1 MDDCTANPQ
10 ILGLLFEIL
19 MFDAA
24 DRRFMKKALALA
36 EKGLGL
42 ASPNPSVG
50 CCILQDGRV
59 VGRGWHEYA
68 TLDHAEVR
76 ALREAAER
84 ACGATAYVTLEPCCH
99 FGKTPPCTNALI
111 QAGVQRVVVARIDPS
126 GKVAGRGIEI
136 LRAAGIQVDV
146 GLLSEEA
153 GALISP
159 FACHA
164 TTGLPLVISK
174 VGMSLDGKIGTGF
187 PEGREMTS
195 PEGRE
200 FGHRLRLSVDAL
212 LVGIGTI
219 LADDPELTYRG
230 KAPKSRPLIRVI
242 LDSMLRMPPSA
253 RLFQVHPQSPVLI
266 FCGPNALH
274 DRRTELESRGAE
286 IIVVPESDEGL
297 DLHAV
302 LQELGKRNV
311 LGLLVEG
318 GSHVHWSFLSNNL
331 VDSFYFVIAPIV
343 LGGDHAIP
351 SVGGKGY
358 RTAIDSPRFIIRK
371 SFPVGPDMVFEAYP
385 SYSNSI
391 ISPWFSPEN
400 APSGKPDS

>member
-1 MDDCTANPQ
+1 
-10 ILGLLFEIL
+10 
-19 MFDAA
+19 MFNVA
-24 DRRFMKKALALA
+24 DRRFMKKALVLA

-50 CCILQDGRV
+50 CCIVQDGRV

-68 TLDHAEVR
+68 TMDHAEVR

-84 ACGATAYVTLEPCCH
+84 ARGATAYVTLEPCCH
-99 FGKTPPCTNALI
+99 FGRTPPCANALI

-126 GKVAGRGIEI
+126 GKVAGRGIEL

-153 GALISP
+153 GALIAP

-187 PEGREMTS
+187 PEGREITS

-200 FGHRLRLSVDAL
+200 FGQRLRLSVDAI

-230 KAPKSRPLIRVI
+230 KAPKSRPLIRVV
-242 LDSMLRMPPSA
+242 LDSLLRTPPLA
-253 RLFQVHPQSPVLI
+253 RLFQVYPPSPVLI
-266 FCGPNALH
+266 FCGSNAPR
-274 DRRTELESRGAE
+274 DRRTGLENRGAE
-286 IIVVPESDEGL
+286 IIAVPESDKGL
-297 DLHAV
+297 DLHRI

-318 GSHVHWSFLSNNL
+318 GSRVHWSFLSNNL
-331 VDSFYFVIAPIV
+331 VDGFYFIIAPVV

-351 SVGGKGY
+351 SVGGEGY
-358 RTAIDSPRFIIRK
+358 RTATDSPRFKIRK
-371 SFPVGPDMVFEAYP
+371 SFSAGSDMVLEAYP
-385 SYSNSI
+385 SYSKSI
-391 ISPWFSPEN
+391 ISPWHSPEN

>member
-1 MDDCTANPQ
+1 
-10 ILGLLFEIL
+10 
-19 MFDAA
+19 MFDSA

-42 ASPNPSVG
+42 SSPNPSVG
-50 CCILQDGRV
+50 CCIVQDGRV

-68 TLDHAEVR
+68 TMDHAEVR
-76 ALREAAER
+76 ALREASER
-84 ACGATAYVTLEPCCH
+84 ARGATAYVTLEPCCH
-99 FGKTPPCTNALI
+99 FGRTPPCTNALI

-126 GKVAGRGIEI
+126 SKVAGRGIEL
-136 LRAAGIQVDV
+136 LRAAGIQVDA
-146 GLLSEEA
+146 GLMSEEV
-153 GALISP
+153 GALIAP

-187 PEGREMTS
+187 PEGREITS

-200 FGHRLRLSVDAL
+200 FGQRLRLSVDAL
-212 LVGIGTI
+212 LAGIGTI

-242 LDSMLRMPPSA
+242 LDSKLRTPPSA
-253 RLFQVHPQSPVLI
+253 RLFQAHPPSPVLI
-266 FCGPNALH
+266 FCGPSAPDH
-274 DRRTELESRGAE
+274 CRRELESRGAE
-286 IIVVPESDEGL
+286 IIAVGESDEGI
-297 DLHAV
+297 DLHAI

-331 VDSFYFVIAPIV
+331 VDLFYFIIAPVV

-358 RTAIDSPRFIIRK
+358 KATIDSPRFKIRR
-371 SFPVGPDMVFEAYP
+371 SFTAGPDMVLETYP
-385 SYSNSI
+385 SYSKSI

>member
-1 MDDCTANPQ
+1 
-10 ILGLLFEIL
+10 

-36 EKGLGL
+36 EKGMGL

-50 CCILQDGRV
+50 CCIVQDKHV

-68 TLDHAEVR
+68 TLDHAEIR
-76 ALREAAER
+76 ALSEAAER
-84 ACGATAYVTLEPCCH
+84 ARGATAYVTLEPCCH
-99 FGKTPPCTNALI
+99 YGRTPPCADALI
-111 QAGVQRVVVARIDPS
+111 QAGVRRVVVARIDPS
-126 GKVAGRGIEI
+126 HKVAGRGIEV
-136 LRAAGIQVDV
+136 LRSSGIQVDV
-146 GLLSEEA
+146 GLFSEEA
-153 GALISP
+153 GSLIEP

-164 TTGLPLVISK
+164 TTGFPLVISK

-187 PEGREMTS
+187 PEGRAITS
-195 PEGRE
+195 PESRE
-200 FGHRLRLSVDAL
+200 FGQRLRFSADAL

-219 LADDPELTYRG
+219 LSDDPELSYRG
-230 KAPKSRPLIRVI
+230 KASKSSPLIRVV
-242 LDSMLRMPPSA
+242 LDSMLRTPAKA
-253 RLFQVHPQSPVLI
+253 RLFQVHPNSPVLI
-266 FCGPNALH
+266 FCSQKAPH

-286 IIVVPESDEGL
+286 IIAISESDEGL
-297 DLHAV
+297 DLHLI

-331 VDSFYFVIAPIV
+331 IDCFYFIIAPFV

-358 RTAIDSPRFIIRK
+358 KATIDSPRFKIRR
-371 SFPVGPDMVFEAYP
+371 SYPVGPDMVFEAYP
-385 SYSNSI
+385 SYSKSI
-391 ISPWFSPEN
+391 ISPWIGDEGIN
-400 APSGKPDS
+400 TGL